1 MVEKNKPDNDNVT
14 GLTNS
19 STQGSLDVD
28 GIYKKIAPY
37 LSEPEFIKDLLKSH
51 SQVTREQLLELI
63 EQELKDRE
71 PIESTDLRILHNS
84 L

>member
-1 MVEKNKPDNDNVT
+1 MVENNKLDNDNVT

-19 STQGSLDVD
+19 STPGSLNMDE
-28 GIYKKIAPY
+28 IYKKIAPY
-37 LSEPEFIKDLLKSH
+37 LSEPEFIKGFLQSH
-51 SQVTREQLLELI
+51 SQVTRERLLELI

-71 PIESTDLRILHNS
+71 PIKSTDLRILYNS